1 MTTTEITAPAAT
13 TLTTAVP
20 LGAEAAAGVTSALV
34 AAVSETWA
42 AIRAR
47 HPQVPAVV
55 VTFGSGTLGTTRGQE
70 RLGHFAGGRWVP
82 GRAPGAD
89 EDAGPGTGDG
99 AGSLVEDAGD
109 ALAELFVGGEGLR
122 LGAVELLDTLLH
134 EAAHALAHAR
144 GIPDTSRQGRYHN
157 ARYRKVAIELGLEV
171 AETKTFGWTDTKV
184 PAATRA
190 VYAAQ
195 LDQLRAALLAWR
207 RPEADARRV
216 LTPGPGTGQL
226 EDGAEPGDQGE
237 DDKDADRRKKNGVVA
252 RCACLAPAAR
262 QIRLSVPVLA
272 LGPIIC
278 GICEEPFTVDPD

>member
-1 MTTTEITAPAAT
+1 MTTTSETTTVATA
-13 TLTTAVP
+13 TLVGSEV
-20 LGAEAAAGVTSALV
+20 LGAEAAAGVTAALV

-42 AIRAR
+42 AIRTR

-70 RLGHFAGGRWVP
+70 RLGHFAGGRWMP

-89 EDAGPGTGDG
+89 DEHGAVTVVQDAGG
-99 AGSLVEDAGD
+99 AAGE

-157 ARYRKVAIELGLEV
+157 ARYRKVALELGLEV
-171 AETKTFGWTDTKV
+171 EEARPFGWTKTTV
-184 PAATRA
+184 PADTRTA
-190 VYAAQ
+190 YAAQ
-195 LDQLRAALLAWR
+195 LAALRAALLAWR
-207 RPEADARRV
+207 RPEVARRV
-216 LTPGPGTGQL
+216 TLGPGTGQSG
-226 EDGAEPGDQGE
+226 DGTEPGAGDSDQDE
-237 DDKDADRRKKNGVVA
+237 DARRRKKNGVVA
-252 RCACLAPAAR
+252 RCACLVPAAR
-262 QIRLSVPVLA
+262 RLRVSEPVLA

-278 GICEEPFTVDPD
+278 GVCEEPFTVDD